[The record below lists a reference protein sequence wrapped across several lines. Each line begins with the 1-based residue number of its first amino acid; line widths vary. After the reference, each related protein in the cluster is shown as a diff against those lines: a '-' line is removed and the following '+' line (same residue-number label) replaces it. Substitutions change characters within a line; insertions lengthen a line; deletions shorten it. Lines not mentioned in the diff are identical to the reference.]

1 MARNR
6 PQRSS
11 QPMSDAEI
19 ETYLDA
25 GDEWAMLTTIGKD
38 GFPHTVAIGYFRVG
52 DDLYLGMRD
61 DTQKIKNV
69 VRNPKASVLV
79 TASKTKGDVTGV
91 MIQGDASIVRDDAE
105 RLELA
110 REAARQRGLADA
122 ELPQEASPGGVFM
135 KLTRHKA
142 ITWSF
147 S

>member
-1 MARNR
+1 MVRNR

-11 QPMSDAEI
+11 KPMSDAEI

-69 VRNPKASVLV
+69 ERNPKANVLV
-79 TASKTKGDVTGV
+79 TASKPKGDVTGV

-110 REAARQRGLADA
+110 REAARQRGVADA
-122 ELPQEASPGGVFM
+122 ELPQEASPGGVYM